1 MGTEVVLQAMRE
13 SGYTPTAI
21 GIASV
26 YDYVVVERKYTR
38 NQADSLCTFHLTV
51 SFTSYASRQL

>member
-21 GIASV
+21 GMYSQMYIH
-26 YDYVVVERKYTR
+26 VV
-38 NQADSLCTFHLTV
+38 TV
-51 SFTSYASRQL
+51 W

>member
-21 GIASV
+21 GIVDKCAMCCSR
-26 YDYVVVERKYTR
+26 D
-38 NQADSLCTFHLTV
+38 ADI
-51 SFTSYASRQL
+51 SYAFFCPYLL